1 MKLFIIGYLIISV
14 IVATA
19 TILEWRAKE
28 NYLADVPIGDLEF
41 YDTDFHYNASNFI
54 FIPSIL
60 IVWIYLVVIFIINK
74 IIDFFEL
81 P

>member
-14 IVATA
+14 LVGIA

-28 NYLADVPIGDLEF
+28 KYLADVPIGDLEF
-41 YDTDFHYNASNFI
+41 YDTALHYSASNFI